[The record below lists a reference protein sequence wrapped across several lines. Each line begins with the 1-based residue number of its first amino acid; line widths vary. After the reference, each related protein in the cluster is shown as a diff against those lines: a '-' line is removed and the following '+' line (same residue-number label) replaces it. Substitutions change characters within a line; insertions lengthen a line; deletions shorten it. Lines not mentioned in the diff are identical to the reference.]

1 MKKAAVNIMVIT
13 TYAMFLVWGS
23 LLPGVT
29 SELWFPHFDKILH
42 ISAYATFALIC
53 APFWWR
59 SENTLGATFGIL
71 VLLCLFSG
79 AIELAQMLVP
89 RREASGL
96 DMVANALGLI
106 VGWQVSNVIKK
117 ARIVRAIVTESE

>member
-23 LLPGVT
+23 LSPGGT
-29 SELWFPHFDKILH
+29 SGLWFPHFDKVLH
-42 ISAYATFALIC
+42 TSAYAVFALIC

-59 SENTLGATFGIL
+59 SKNALGSTFIIL
-71 VLLCLFSG
+71 TFLCLFSG

-89 RREASGL
+89 RREASWL

-117 ARIVRAIVTESE
+117 ARILRAFVTE